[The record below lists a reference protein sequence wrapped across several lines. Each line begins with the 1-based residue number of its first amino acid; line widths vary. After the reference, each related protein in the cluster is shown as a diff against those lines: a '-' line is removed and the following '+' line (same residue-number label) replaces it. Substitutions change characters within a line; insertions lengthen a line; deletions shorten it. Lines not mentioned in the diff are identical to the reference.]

1 MPCSLRSFTC
11 VFSWNELKAYW
22 NIWKSWKLRLPYFSR
37 SFTETNS
44 AEWAAPLFR
53 DNGNKARVSTLDR
66 WSGSKSFFHK
76 WRNELEILTFSI
88 NLHSLVVVFESL
100 KDCLITFLEYA
111 NSIEAR
117 LPKMK
122 EIRTESLLDFGFTF
136 KHTVRS
142 HKWFYNPLVVMMV
155 VVGGVVA
162 ASPTE
167 WGYRLYIEIRLVRR
181 LRRWIEGGVMSNSRF
196 TERCLNTATPRAFV
210 PRSCDTSYC
219 ILSRNAING
228 RDYNFEL

>member
-1 MPCSLRSFTC
+1 M
-11 VFSWNELKAYW
+11 K
-22 NIWKSWKLRLPYFSR
+22 
-37 SFTETNS
+37 
-44 AEWAAPLFR
+44 
-53 DNGNKARVSTLDR
+53 
-66 WSGSKSFFHK
+66 GSKSFFHK

-167 WGYRLYIEIRLVRR
+167 
-181 LRRWIEGGVMSNSRF
+181 
-196 TERCLNTATPRAFV
+196 
-210 PRSCDTSYC
+210 
-219 ILSRNAING
+219 
-228 RDYNFEL
+228 